1 MKVAITG
8 HTKGLGKELST
19 KFDSVVGFSS
29 SNGYDISSP
38 YDRADM
44 MVRIEGC
51 NVFINNAHSN
61 FHQTELFMD
70 VFEKWK
76 YKEKTIVNIISRSK
90 HANISK
96 GFLYSTSKASLSH
109 LSNSLKFNT
118 DKRCRI
124 IDINPGLLDSDLPSL
139 TNSEMADIIVWCIN
153 QPQHIE
159 IGEISAWNT
168 APYVEVQREKAKRL
182 S

>member
-76 YKEKTIVNIISRSK
+76 YKEKTIVNIIRDTKVQGYEQWKIEVAITPENEYRVYLGLMLPLGEFNKLADMIEQEAQAKINSK
-90 HANISK
+90 LNDIETNADEAFNE
-96 GFLYSTSKASLSH
+96 LSAV
-109 LSNSLKFNT
+109 
-118 DKRCRI
+118 
-124 IDINPGLLDSDLPSL
+124 P
-139 TNSEMADIIVWCIN
+139 
-153 QPQHIE
+153 
-159 IGEISAWNT
+159 
-168 APYVEVQREKAKRL
+168 VEKVEEL
-182 S
+182 M